1 MLKEIYSEG
10 TLLCQE
16 RLNGLLLP
24 TSRSIHFLIGV
35 LSLSYWLGVAFAL
48 TAGISNNV
56 GTVLQ
61 KKVVNEI
68 PLEARE
74 ERFFRTLA
82 KNPIWMTGLLLQ
94 YALGAAMI
102 ILAQIYIGPALVP
115 GLMSSGLIV
124 LSVGTIKLVGESL
137 RRSEVVGIMLLMLGI
152 VLFSLSELEISIPD
166 YDFLDFGYL
175 ARLFLFTGMLF
186 AIVLALTIIRRVNPQ
201 FHSICRALVS
211 GLCLATSAF
220 WISPMLATIVHV
232 FSGTFILIEL
242 GLFTI
247 SCIILVG
254 TNIYAVGNIQDAFKT
269 GQASLLVPIQQL
281 PVQVIPGLVYL
292 IVFFLTPPTGFSM
305 IWFIAGV
312 LLAIISS
319 FLLGKRQVLL
329 EGIQ

>member
-1 MLKEIYSEG
+1 M
-10 TLLCQE
+10 
-16 RLNGLLLP
+16 
-24 TSRSIHFLIGV
+24 
-35 LSLSYWLGVAFAL
+35 SYWLGVAFAL
-48 TAGISNNV
+48 TAGISNNF

-61 KKVVNEI
+61 KKVVNET
-68 PLEARE
+68 PPDARE

-82 KNPIWMTGLLLQ
+82 RNPIWMTGLLLQ
-94 YALGAAMI
+94 YGLSAAMI
-102 ILAQIYIGPALVP
+102 ILAQIYLGPALVP

-124 LSVGTIKLVGESL
+124 LSIGTIKLVGESL
-137 RRSEVVGIMLLMLGI
+137 RKSEVVGILLLIVGT

-175 ARLFLFTGMLF
+175 TRLSLFTGSLF
-186 AIVLALTIIRRVNPQ
+186 AIILVLTIIRRVHTQ

-211 GLCLATSAF
+211 GLFLATSAF

-242 GLFTI
+242 GLFAI

-254 TNIYAVGNIQDAFKT
+254 TNIFAVGNIQDAFKT

-281 PVQVIPGLVYL
+281 PVQVIPGLIYL
-292 IVFFLTPPTGFSM
+292 VVFFLTPPTGLSM
-305 IWFIAGV
+305 IWFIGGV

-329 EGIQ
+329 EEIQ